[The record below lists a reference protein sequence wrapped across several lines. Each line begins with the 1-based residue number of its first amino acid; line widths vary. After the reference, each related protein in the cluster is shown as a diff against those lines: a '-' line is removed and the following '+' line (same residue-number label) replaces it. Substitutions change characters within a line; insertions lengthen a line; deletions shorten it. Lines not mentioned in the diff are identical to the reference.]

1 MANSRKP
8 ITAVESELLFGQVGG
23 ICPICSTSLTYK
35 KNGKPQ
41 KKYQIAHIYP
51 LNPSTVESSLLSS
64 EERLSEDVN
73 SLDNLIPLCP
83 NCHTRFDKPRT
94 VDEYRTL
101 FAVKN
106 RYIQE
111 QSIKTLYGNYTIE
124 DEIREI
130 IKSLTTQNLG
140 ENVGQLEYTALHVD
154 EKLTSGF
161 DQILRKHIK
170 DDVTQYYNYI
180 KTQFYH
186 VEKITPGKFDLIAG
200 QIKTFYLNAKIESD
214 DQVVVFNQI
223 AEWLQARV
231 GNCSLDACK
240 VIVAFFV
247 QNCEVFEHAA
257 K

>member
-1 MANSRKP
+1 MANSRRP
-8 ITAVESELLFGQVGG
+8 ITAAESELLFGQVGG
-23 ICPICSTSLTYK
+23 ICPICSTPLTYI

-51 LNPSTVESSLLSS
+51 LNPSTAESSLLSS
-64 EERLSEDVN
+64 EKRLSEDVN

-101 FAVKN
+101 FAVKSLF
-106 RYIQE
+106 IQE
-111 QSIKTLYGNYTIE
+111 QSIKTLYGNYSIE

-140 ENVGQLEYTALHVD
+140 ESASQLEYTALHVD
-154 EKLTSGF
+154 DKLASGF

-180 KTQFYH
+180 KAQFYH
-186 VEKITPGKFDLIAG
+186 IEEITPGKFDLVAG
-200 QIKTFYLNAKIESD
+200 QIKTFYLNAKIKSG
-214 DQVVVFNQI
+214 DQVVIFNKI
-223 AEWLQARV
+223 AEWIQTRV

-240 VIVAFFV
+240 VIVAFFI